1 MLGRFSIMLSK
12 QFRVCKAAFSEWP
25 VCIGLVQHYYCWQE
39 AGAHI
44 VSTYVFIPRVRSNLR
59 FWTLA
64 SLHPHSCRATWHSHW
79 YQSNVQQC
87 MNVTRNCTCLLI
99 WFQEF
104 TLLQFQ
110 LFNFKYC
117 TQNFNLIYIFPEI
130 ATSFICI
137 FLFVEQFSCEIASGT
152 PILTH
157 NLKLA
162 CILNL
167 SLLIHIQCCIKHPF
181 SCWINDNTPCSVWS
195 PLLPL

>member
-1 MLGRFSIMLSK
+1 MNDLFVLAWCSTTTAGR
-12 QFRVCKAAFSEWP
+12 R
-25 VCIGLVQHYYCWQE
+25 QE
-39 AGAHI
+39 HI
-44 VSTYVFIPRVRSNLR
+44 LWVHMCS
-59 FWTLA
+59 
-64 SLHPHSCRATWHSHW
+64 
-79 YQSNVQQC
+79 
-87 MNVTRNCTCLLI
+87 
-99 WFQEF
+99 FQEWGVTWGF
-104 TLLQFQ
+104 GHWHLCILTAAGPLDIHIDISQMCSSAWMLPETALVFWFDSRNLLQFK